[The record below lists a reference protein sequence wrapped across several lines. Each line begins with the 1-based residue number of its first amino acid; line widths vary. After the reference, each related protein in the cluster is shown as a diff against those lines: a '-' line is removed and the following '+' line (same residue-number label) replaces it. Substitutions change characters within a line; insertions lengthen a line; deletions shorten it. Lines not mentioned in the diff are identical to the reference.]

1 MLASEVCL
9 VCLLSLSSL
18 VASFVSVGMVPI
30 VLSNTSIRLHGQP
43 SELRNCN
50 ITLPYHKWSPKR
62 SPSPGFPDHLQQ
74 KKWSPQTIHGTVDGL
89 PFNHLWHNNTTKM
102 LLGRKGTSVVCY
114 QYTSRT
120 LLVTTFTSR
129 KGKQQALQGEPLTK
143 ISLLAPQICVCM
155 LDCTSLISYSQL
167 SHAVTKHAYIYCG
180 EHMQ

>member
-18 VASFVSVGMVPI
+18 VGSFVSVGMVPI

-89 PFNHLWHNNTTKM
+89 PFNHPWHCRWPSLQPSMALQMVFPSTIYGTTTPLK
-102 LLGRKGTSVVCY
+102 CY
-114 QYTSRT
+114 QEGRARVSSAISTP
-120 LLVTTFTSR
+120 LVH
-129 KGKQQALQGEPLTK
+129 
-143 ISLLAPQICVCM
+143 
-155 LDCTSLISYSQL
+155 YS
-167 SHAVTKHAYIYCG
+167 
-180 EHMQ
+180 